1 MTAEPPIRRIAAL
14 ILAAGRSTRMGRN
27 KLLIPLDGS
36 RMIERV
42 AEAVLASRAT
52 PVIVVTGH
60 EAEAVRATLRAQ
72 PVEFVHNPA
81 YHAGLSTS
89 LAAGIAALPD
99 AVDGVV
105 VCLGD
110 VPGVSAAVIDRL
122 IAAFDPDAGRAIVA
136 PERDGKRGHP
146 VLWGK
151 QFFAAL
157 REVTGD
163 TGGRGVLAGNM
174 ASLATIAV
182 ADDGVMMDI
191 DTPEALAQYLADQAR
206 GGISHD

>member
-1 MTAEPPIRRIAAL
+1 
-14 ILAAGRSTRMGRN
+14 MGRN